1 MRIGLLSISRDELHK
16 QKLISDAL
24 GKVIGESKERL
35 GLTGWLCVT
44 KLTKNIKLKKRER
57 VTRSYQLDKE
67 RYSMISLIL
76 LQIMR
81 GVCERYCELD
91 L

>member
-1 MRIGLLSISRDELHK
+1 MF
-16 QKLISDAL
+16 ISDAL

-57 VTRSYQLDKE
+57 VTRSYQVDKE

-76 LQIMR
+76 LQFLR
-81 GVCERYCELD
+81 GVCGRDCERD